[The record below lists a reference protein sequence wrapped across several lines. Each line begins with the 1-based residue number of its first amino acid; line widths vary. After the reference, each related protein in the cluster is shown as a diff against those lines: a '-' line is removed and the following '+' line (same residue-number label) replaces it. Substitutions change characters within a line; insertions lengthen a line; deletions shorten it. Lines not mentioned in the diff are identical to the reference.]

1 MKVLKL
7 IRADIG
13 LLGTKLFEASRCI
26 GGWSARCGE
35 LVDSVVGVSVGVSV
49 GNVGVFV
56 GEADG
61 VCAGGELIGCI
72 VVGLIYAVIDTL

>member
-1 MKVLKL
+1 MEETKL
-7 IRADIG
+7 IQANIG
-13 LLGTKLFEASRCI
+13 LLGIKWF
-26 GGWSARCGE
+26 
-35 LVDSVVGVSVGVSV
+35 VDIVVGVSVGVSV

-56 GEADG
+56 GEFDG